1 MTEQRIN
8 NVGYIIK
15 RKQMI
20 VDQKQAETCSHGS
33 NKLLLQHIRLANT
46 CCRLIPTGSMNTP
59 LAGQNINLSILL
71 AKIIY

>member
-20 VDQKQAETCSHGS
+20 VDQKQAETCSHGT
-33 NKLLLQHIRLANT
+33 NKPITAAHSTR
-46 CCRLIPTGSMNTP
+46 
-59 LAGQNINLSILL
+59 
-71 AKIIY
+71 